1 MKKSA
6 FAAIL
11 IAVSATGAYAADGA
25 KPFDSRLFSL
35 VVDVPLGPAANRI
48 DYQSLDAGARRLY
61 VSLMG
66 AGKLLVFDIDANKPL
81 RQLDGFPKTTGVLV
95 VPSLHRVYSSV
106 PGAGLGPSLNVGLGM
121 LGLSSGH
128 GAVAIVDTDTLHEIA
143 RLPGGVFPD
152 GIAYDPKD
160 NRIFVSDEMGSAI
173 SVIDAAAS
181 RLTARIAA
189 GGEVGNVQ
197 YDPVSA
203 MLYAPIQTRN
213 EIGIFDPSGSRRTA
227 SYPLTGCKHP
237 HGLAIAPGAAIG
249 YVACDENDVLVTVDL
264 KDGKELGHLPLG
276 HDPDVLAIDPGLKR
290 LYVASE
296 SGNLSSFD
304 IANPRAPVALGDSLI
319 GPHAHSVAVDPV
331 THRLFLPLA
340 DLQGRSVMRI
350 VSPNAH

>member
-1 MKKSA
+1 
-6 FAAIL
+6 
-11 IAVSATGAYAADGA
+11 
-25 KPFDSRLFSL
+25 
-35 VVDVPLGPAANRI
+35 
-48 DYQSLDAGARRLY
+48 
-61 VSLMG
+61 
-66 AGKLLVFDIDANKPL
+66 
-81 RQLDGFPKTTGVLV
+81 
-95 VPSLHRVYSSV
+95 
-106 PGAGLGPSLNVGLGM
+106 M

-152 GIAYDPKD
+152 GIAFDPKD

-173 SVIDAAAS
+173 SVIDAGAN
-181 RLTARIAA
+181 RLTVRIAA

-213 EIGIFDPSGSRRTA
+213 EIGIFDPARNRRTA

-264 KDGKELGHLPLG
+264 KDGKELSHLPLG

-350 VSPNAH
+350 VAPNSSGR